1 MRNINEDLRLEILEL
16 NQKLQKTEQRIEYL
30 NSFMKVFA
38 RHISDSED
46 KNRSFIDRF
55 RFKKK
60 KTLLEEVENL
70 YRPKDFVLNDF

>member
-38 RHISDSED
+38 RHISDLED
-46 KNRSFIDRF
+46 KNRSLIDRF

>member
-1 MRNINEDLRLEILEL
+1 MRNINEELRLEILEL
-16 NQKLQKTEQRIEYL
+16 NQKIQKTEQRIEYL

-38 RHISDSED
+38 RHISDLED
-46 KNRSFIDRF
+46 KNRSLIDRF

-60 KTLLEEVENL
+60 KTLLEEVEKL

>member
-38 RHISDSED
+38 RHISDLED
-46 KNRSFIDRF
+46 KNR
-55 RFKKK
+55 K
-60 KTLLEEVENL
+60 ENE
-70 YRPKDFVLNDF
+70 KH

>member
-1 MRNINEDLRLEILEL
+1 MRNVNEDLRLEILEL
-16 NQKLQKTEQRIEYL
+16 NQKIQKSEQRIEYL

-38 RHISDSED
+38 RHISDLED
-46 KNRSFIDRF
+46 KNKSLIDRF